1 VVDLSDRLL
10 QVVVVLLAEFHH
22 AVLAVQSL
30 SDHFVRLHELVDLAG
45 ELVVLVANHSNMVI
59 HRVDLYLEIS
69 VVLQKG
75 TVGVPGTFQLL
86 PHVEKL
92 ILLLSDLHL

>member
-1 VVDLSDRLL
+1 VVDLSDGLL

-30 SDHFVRLHELVDLAG
+30 PDHFVCLHELVDLAG
-45 ELVVLVANHSNMVI
+45 ELVVLVAHHPNVVV
-59 HRVDLYLEIS
+59 HRVDFHLEVS

-75 TVGVPGTFQLL
+75 TVRVPGTLQLL
-86 PHVEKL
+86 PHVKKL